1 MRLRSTLA
9 LGAALALAVGA
20 LASRA
25 EAQTTAA
32 DACPPGQPCVVVVP
46 QAPPAQPQPPPAQ
59 VIVQPQVA
67 PQQSYV
73 TVQEQPIVQPY
84 GAQPVQA
91 REVRRSRM
99 RWGMIV
105 PGIVLTVV
113 GWIGNWITAIP
124 GVITMAFDESH
135 PGQEDTYFGTSFIPV
150 VGPFVGA
157 GFYAGSEH
165 DGYFGM
171 HLLWGVMQSAGILL
185 CILGTVLPE
194 DEVVYEYALGDA
206 PDAPRLAVNPWAG
219 QDGAGLAANL
229 RF

>member
-1 MRLRSTLA
+1 MRLGPIFA
-9 LGAALALAVGA
+9 LNAALAFAATG

-25 EAQTTAA
+25 EAQATTQ
-32 DACPPGQPCVVVVP
+32 CPPGQPCVVVVP

-59 VIVQPQVA
+59 VIVQPELA
-67 PQQSYV
+67 PQGYV
-73 TVQEQPIVQPY
+73 TVQPQQVQVQPY
-84 GAQPVQA
+84 GGQPVQA

-99 RWGMIV
+99 RWGMV
-105 PGIVLTVV
+105 APGIVLTVV
-113 GWIGNWITAIP
+113 GWFGNWITAIP
-124 GVITMAFDESH
+124 GVIQMSFDGSH
-135 PGQEDTYFGTSFIPV
+135 RGDEDTYFGTSFIPV
-150 VGPFVGA
+150 IGPFVGA

-171 HLLWGVMQSAGILL
+171 HLLWGLMQSAGILL

-194 DEVVYEYALGDA
+194 DEVVYEYALGDS
-206 PDAPRLAVNPWAG
+206 PEAPRLALTPWGG